1 MNPRDSTNSQKTTP
15 TRDLNVPSR
24 DAAVN
29 IVRGQLDAIYET
41 PKESDTTETP
51 PVQQTTE
58 TPPAQ
63 EAQPSAGSWEQY
75 HSAWQDYYQ
84 KYYEQYY
91 AGHVNKILT
100 ENQQATATTAQP
112 SSSQEKPT
120 VDTLR
125 NKIQEKVQQ
134 NAKKARGSRHFIPIS
149 AAVVVMFLF
158 AFLQYNSVLI
168 GTVQA
173 YVSPGAID
181 PQNIVV
187 DPTATAQVGP
197 ESKLIIPKINV
208 DVPVVYGVG
217 NDHDSQMAA
226 MANGVA
232 HFSIPGANSVPGQV
246 GNTAISGHSSNDLFE
261 PGNYKFV
268 FAQLEKL
275 ETGDTI
281 YTNYESVRYT
291 YTITKK
297 EIVAPTEVQKLTQP
311 TDKPILTLITCWP
324 LGTANKRLLVTAE
337 QVSPDPAKAAPSS
350 SVGNGDASM
359 PGNSATALE
368 KLFGKR

>member
-1 MNPRDSTNSQKTTP
+1 MNPRDPQNSQKTTQRDLTVP
-15 TRDLNVPSR
+15 TRDAAANV
-24 DAAVN
+24 
-29 IVRGQLDAIYET
+29 VRGQLDAIYGTPSSEEAPKKEPTPEQSAT
-41 PKESDTTETP
+41 PKSTL
-51 PVQQTTE
+51 QQN
-58 TPPAQ
+58 
-63 EAQPSAGSWEQY
+63 AGSWEQY
-75 HSAWQDYYQ
+75 HSAWQEYYQ

-91 AGHVNKILT
+91 AGHVSKVLSDT
-100 ENQQATATTAQP
+100 QTNQPEPQP
-112 SSSQEKPT
+112 EEKQT

-125 NKIQEKVQQ
+125 SKIHDKVQQ
-134 NAKKARGSRHFIPIS
+134 NAKKARKSRHFIPIS
-149 AAVVVMFLF
+149 AAVVVMFIF

-226 MANGVA
+226 MSKGVA
-232 HFSIPGANSVPGQV
+232 HFAIPGANSVPGQV

-261 PGNYKFV
+261 PGDYKFV

-275 ETGDTI
+275 QTGDTI
-281 YTNYESVRYT
+281 YANYESVRYT

-297 EIVAPTEVQKLTQP
+297 EIVAPTEVAKLTYP

-337 QVSPDPAKAAPSS
+337 QVTPDPAKAAPAA
-350 SVGNGDASM
+350 SVGSGDANM

-368 KLFGKR
+368 KLFGRR

>member
-1 MNPRDSTNSQKTTP
+1 MNPRDPQNSSKPSQ
-15 TRDLNVPSR
+15 RDLSVPSR
-24 DAAVN
+24 DAAANV
-29 IVRGQLDAIYET
+29 VRGQLDAIYGSPEKQNEHRSE
-41 PKESDTTETP
+41 PAVKA
-51 PVQQTTE
+51 
-58 TPPAQ
+58 TPPAST
-63 EAQPSAGSWEQY
+63 ASQPKADSWEHY
-75 HSAWQDYYQ
+75 HTAWQEYYQ
-84 KYYEQYY
+84 KYYAHYY
-91 AGHVNKILT
+91 ADHVNKILSDKAEQPASEQT
-100 ENQQATATTAQP
+100 SPENASKP
-112 SSSQEKPT
+112 SVES
-120 VDTLR
+120 LR
-125 NKIQEKVQQ
+125 SKIQDTVQQ
-134 NAKKARGSRHFIPIS
+134 NAKKARKSRHFIPVS
-149 AAVVVMFLF
+149 AAIVVMFVF

-197 ESKLIIPKINV
+197 EAKLIIPKINV

-226 MANGVA
+226 MSKGVA
-232 HFSIPGANSVPGQV
+232 HFAIPGANSVPGQI

-261 PGNYKFV
+261 PGDYKFV

-275 ETGDTI
+275 ENGDTI
-281 YTNYESVRYT
+281 YANYEGTRYT

-297 EIVAPTEVQKLTQP
+297 EIVAPSEVAKLTYP
-311 TDKPILTLITCWP
+311 TEKPILTLITCWP

-337 QVSPDPAKAAPSS
+337 QVSPDPAKAAPAGG
-350 SVGNGDASM
+350 VGSGDANM

-368 KLFGKR
+368 KLFGRR

>member
-1 MNPRDSTNSQKTTP
+1 MNPRDPQNNQKNTQRDITVP
-15 TRDLNVPSR
+15 TRDAAANV
-24 DAAVN
+24 
-29 IVRGQLDAIYET
+29 VRGQLDAIYGT
-41 PKESDTTETP
+41 PAIDEPSKDSAPRVASTPTAESP
-51 PVQQTTE
+51 QQ
-58 TPPAQ
+58 
-63 EAQPSAGSWEQY
+63 SANSWEHY
-75 HSAWQDYYQ
+75 HSAWQEYYQ

-91 AGHVNKILT
+91 AGHVTKILSET
-100 ENQQATATTAQP
+100 QKEQPSATTQP
-112 SSSQEKPT
+112 ASDKQA

-125 NKIQEKVQQ
+125 NKIQDTVQQ
-134 NAKKARGSRHFIPIS
+134 NAKKARKSRHFIPIS
-149 AAVVVMFLF
+149 AAIVVMFVF

-217 NDHDSQMAA
+217 NDHSSQMAA
-226 MANGVA
+226 MSKGVA
-232 HFSIPGANSVPGQV
+232 HFAIPGANSVPGQI

-261 PGNYKFV
+261 AGDYKFV

-275 ETGDTI
+275 QTGDTI
-281 YTNYESVRYT
+281 YANYEGIRYT
-291 YTITKK
+291 YTINKK
-297 EIVAPTEVQKLTQP
+297 EIVAPTEVSKLTYP

-337 QVSPDPAKAAPSS
+337 QVTPDPAKAAPAAA
-350 SVGNGDASM
+350 VGSGDANM

-368 KLFGKR
+368 KLFGRG